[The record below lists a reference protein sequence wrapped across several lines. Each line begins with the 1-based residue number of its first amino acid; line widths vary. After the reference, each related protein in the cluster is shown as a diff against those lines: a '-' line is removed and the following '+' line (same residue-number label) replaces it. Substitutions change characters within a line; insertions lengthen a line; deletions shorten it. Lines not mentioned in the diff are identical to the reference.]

1 MHTHQGLEPTMVT
14 HGLPHITQPVRC
26 SGGWERSA
34 CVLGGW
40 CFRTHAAVVLG
51 LVNVED
57 RHLAVVV
64 E

>member
-1 MHTHQGLEPTMVT
+1 MHTRQGLEPTMVT
-14 HGLPHITQPVRC
+14 HSLPHITQPY
-26 SGGWERSA
+26 A
-34 CVLGGW
+34 VLGVGEVGVRLRW
-40 CFRTHAAVVLG
+40 CLRTHAAVVLG